1 MTQITIGIDIGG
13 TNSVM
18 GFVDKEGNCLAEL
31 SVPTRKFLDIDEY
44 IQNISAMLKAELA
57 THANWQLMGIGIGAP
72 NANYHRGTIEKAA
85 NLAWKGIVPFCEKL
99 AAYFPN
105 VAIAI
110 TNDANAAAIG
120 EMIFGAAKGLR
131 DFVVITLGTGL
142 GSGIVVDGDLVY
154 GHDGFAG
161 EVGHTTVFLDGR
173 QCGCGR
179 RGCLETYAS
188 ATGMVRTMTE
198 ILCNSQEDSELRSIP
213 NNKLTALDI
222 EIALKKGDALAQECF
237 DYTGK
242 ILGLKLADLV
252 AHTSPSHIFIF
263 GGVAKAGDLLLNPI
277 RKHMEE
283 FLLPIFR
290 NKITIQQSGL
300 QNANAAV
307 LGASALAWKELEKS
321 TLK

>member
-13 TNSVM
+13 TNTVM
-18 GFVDKEGNCLAEL
+18 GFVDREGNCLAEI
-31 SVPTRKFLDIDEY
+31 SVPTREYIEIDPY
-44 IQNISAMLKAELA
+44 IQNISRLLNTELSA
-57 THANWQLMGIGIGAP
+57 HTDWQLMGIGIGAP
-72 NANYHRGTIEKAA
+72 NANYHRGTIEEAP
-85 NLAWKGIVPFCEKL
+85 NLAWKGTVHFCEKL

-105 VAIAI
+105 VVIAI

-120 EMIFGAAKGLR
+120 EMIYGAAKGLR
-131 DFVVITLGTGL
+131 NFVVITLGTGL
-142 GSGIVVDGDLVY
+142 GSGIVVDGNLVY

-173 QCGCGR
+173 ECGCGK

-198 ILCNSQEDSELRSIP
+198 ILCNSQKDSELRSIP

-222 EIALKKGDALAQECF
+222 EIALKKGDTLAEECF
-237 DYTGK
+237 EYTGK
-242 ILGLKLADLV
+242 ILGLKLADVV

-263 GGVAKAGDLLLNPI
+263 GGVAKAGDLLLNPV
-277 RKHMEE
+277 RRHMEE
-283 FLLPIFR
+283 YLLPIFR
-290 NKITIQQSGL
+290 NKVIIQQSGL

-307 LGASALAWKELEKS
+307 LGASALAWKELEK
-321 TLK
+321 

>member
-13 TNSVM
+13 TNTVM
-18 GFVDKEGNCLAEL
+18 GFVDREGNCLTEL
-31 SVPTRKFLDIDEY
+31 SVSTRECTEIDPY
-44 IQNISAMLKAELA
+44 IQNISRLLSAELSA
-57 THANWQLMGIGIGAP
+57 HTDWQLMGIGIGAP
-72 NANYHRGTIEKAA
+72 NANYHRGTIENAP
-85 NLAWKGIVPFCEKL
+85 NLAWQGIVPFCEKL

-105 VAIAI
+105 IAIAI

-120 EMIFGAAKGLR
+120 EMMYGAAKGLR

-142 GSGIVVDGDLVY
+142 GSGIVVDGNLVY

-173 QCGCGR
+173 ACGCGK

-198 ILCNSQEDSELRSIP
+198 ILCNSQKDSELRAIP
-213 NNKLTALDI
+213 NNKLAALDI
-222 EIALKKGDALAQECF
+222 SKAAKKGDTLAQECF

-242 ILGLKLADLV
+242 ILGLKLADVV

-277 RKHMEE
+277 RHYMEE
-283 FLLPIFR
+283 FMFPIFR
-290 NKITIQQSGL
+290 NKVTIQQSGL

-307 LGASALAWKELEKS
+307 LGASALAWKELEK
-321 TLK
+321 